1 MLYKYAK
8 YCGYDVSI
16 SESTTLD
23 GFADAD
29 KVHDWALDAV
39 KWAVERKIIS
49 GKGSGSN
56 LKIAPEQGA
65 TRIECAA
72 MLNKFSEV
80 CTVVVIP
87 DEILEEPLAL
97 PMEDIEETP
106 ASEDEIED
114 VIVDEDEEIIDEE
127 DSEVVDEESDV
138 IDEEDSE
145 VVDEESEV
153 IDEEE
158 SEVTEED
165 SEAIDEEEA
174 EVIDNQ
180 ETEE

>member
-1 MLYKYAK
+1 
-8 YCGYDVSI
+8 
-16 SESTTLD
+16 
-23 GFADAD
+23 
-29 KVHDWALDAV
+29 
-39 KWAVERKIIS
+39 
-49 GKGSGSN
+49 
-56 LKIAPEQGA
+56 
-65 TRIECAA
+65 

-145 VVDEESEV
+145 VADEESEV

-165 SEAIDEEEA
+165 SEAIDEEA
-174 EVIDNQ
+174 EVIDNSPRR
-180 ETEE
+180 TEREARVPGPRRLRAPCGYGCTCQAWPVRRAGQNCRS